1 MNKLDWLCLS
11 CVFILLVG
19 GVLLIGGALFDAI
32 SMAWIGFGVMLT
44 GLIGRLSIALLTCNK
59 DS

>member
-11 CVFILLVG
+11 CIFIILVG
-19 GVLLIGGALFDAI
+19 GILAITGALFDVL
-32 SMAWIGFGVMLT
+32 SFAWIGYGIILT
-44 GLIGRLSIALLTCNK
+44 GFIGRLSIALLTCNK